1 MNFSDFESVEKVID
15 TNEIPDEPYYEL
27 YNGANDTESDEKLY
41 ASDESTPRSAI
52 GFKVSKCKTRM
63 VVKVKCQDLQCGTA
77 PRAFTQAA
85 RYRGRRL

>member
-1 MNFSDFESVEKVID
+1 VEKVVD
-15 TNEIPDEPYYEL
+15 EEELPDEPYYEL
-27 YNGANDTESDEKLY
+27 FNSANETDSEEKLY
-41 ASDESTPRSAI
+41 SSDESTPRSAI

-63 VVKVKCQDLQCGTA
+63 VVRVRCQDLQCGTA